1 MRKIQKEKISRTTR
15 KRKNTFHLRQ
25 VRFFHP
31 ELRKN
36 RWHTGMERIFK
47 WVMKGRSV
55 RKTNWLVSWV
65 TGTWERSTRR
75 PKLLWVIRISAPNFA
90 AYGAGSMREAL
101 SGKLIHWSALTR
113 KYLWI
118 DSFIILNVVQY
129 RKERNISFLLDSK

>member
-1 MRKIQKEKISRTTR
+1 MGD
-15 KRKNTFHLRQ
+15 
-25 VRFFHP
+25 VRAERAED
-31 ELRKN
+31 ELAGLMGDRD
-36 RWHTGMERIFK
+36 
-47 WVMKGRSV
+47 V
-55 RKTNWLVSWV
+55 
-65 TGTWERSTRR
+65 ERSTRR

-101 SGKLIHWSALTR
+101 SGKLIHWSAPTR